1 MFINYFDN
9 NLIKF
14 EEEMWILLFFGGFF
28 LGFYRFFYIMII
40 LIIKNGDR
48 MIRINFKNIED

>member
-14 EEEMWILLFFGGFF
+14 EEEMWILLFLGGFF
-28 LGFYRFFYIMII
+28 WGFYRFFYIMII
-40 LIIKNGDR
+40 LIKKNGDR